1 MAPELLNATG
11 LYIDGEWR
19 ARPSSEPGSGHPALD
34 VHDPATGQM
43 VGSVVAAG
51 RRDVDD
57 AIAAAARAFPG
68 WSNRPP
74 DQRGA
79 FLRSAH
85 AMVVDRSRELA
96 RILTLE
102 QGKPLEEAQGEVLWG
117 AEFLLWYAE
126 EIRRP
131 GGEILAPNSPNQRLI
146 ARRRPRGVVAC
157 ITPWN
162 FPSSMILRK
171 VAPAIAAGNTVVVKP
186 AEQTPLSAVA
196 LFEILDEVGLPAGV
210 ANLVCG
216 DPEVV
221 GTALTSSPLVRQIS
235 FTGSVEVG
243 KIILQKAATTMA
255 KVSLELGGSAPA
267 LVFADADLDLAA
279 DKLSFSKFQATGQ
292 TCIAVNR
299 IYAERSIAE
308 ELGRRLAERAQGR
321 KVGNGLE
328 AGIDVGPLIDRKA
341 VSKVR
346 SHLDDAIARGA
357 RVVAGGGTPDG
368 LDPDRFMDPTVV
380 VDVSPDSLLAREETF
395 GPVAPVIPFDDEQEA
410 LAMANGTE
418 YGLAAYL
425 FTRDL
430 GRAYRVGESL
440 DFGMVAINDGALGWV
455 QAPFG
460 GVKGSGDGREGG
472 RWGLEEFL
480 DVQYLSFNF

>member
-1 MAPELLNATG
+1 MTVELLNGTG

-19 ARPSSEPGSGHPALD
+19 ARSSAGQTHSELE
-34 VHDPATGQM
+34 VHNPATGHL
-43 VGSVVAAG
+43 VGSVVAATTQ
-51 RRDVDD
+51 DVDN
-57 AIAAAARAFPG
+57 ATAAAARAFRD
-68 WSNRPP
+68 WSALGPAER
-74 DQRGA
+74 A
-79 FLRSAH
+79 VFLRSAH
-85 AMVVDRSRELA
+85 ALVLEHSRELA

-102 QGKPLEEAQGEVLWG
+102 QGKPLDEAEGEVQWG

-131 GGEILAPNSPNQRLI
+131 WGEILAANASNQRLV

-171 VAPAIAAGNTVVVKP
+171 LAPAIAAGNTVVVKP

-196 LFEILDEVGLPAGV
+196 LFEILHEAGLPAGV

-216 DPEVV
+216 QPEVV
-221 GTALTSSPLVRQIS
+221 GEALTSSPLVRHIS
-235 FTGSVEVG
+235 FTGSAEVG
-243 KIILQKAATTMA
+243 KMILATAASTLA
-255 KVSLELGGSAPA
+255 KVSLELGGNAPA

-279 DKLSFSKFQATGQ
+279 EKLSFSKFQAAGQ
-292 TCIAVNR
+292 SCIAVNR
-299 IYAERSIAE
+299 IYAELSIAAEFGRLLAQRAE
-308 ELGRRLAERAQGR
+308 ERR
-321 KVGNGLE
+321 VGDGLE
-328 AGIDVGPLIDRKA
+328 SGVDIGPLIDREA
-341 VSKVR
+341 IAKVR
-346 SHLDDAIARGA
+346 SHLDDAVAQGA
-357 RVVAGGGTPDG
+357 RILVGGGAPDG
-368 LDPDRFMDPTVV
+368 LDPDRFMEPTVV
-380 VDVSPDSLLAREETF
+380 MDVSPDALIAREETF
-395 GPVAPVIPFDDEQEA
+395 GPVAPIITFEDEEEA
-410 LAMANGTE
+410 LALANGTD

-430 GRAYRVGESL
+430 GRAHRVGEAL

-460 GVKGSGDGREGG
+460 GIKGSGDGREGG

-480 DVQYLSFNF
+480 DVQYLSLNF

>member
-1 MAPELLNATG
+1 MALELLNGTG

-19 ARPSSEPGSGHPALD
+19 DRSISPPGQGHSELE
-34 VHDPATGQM
+34 VHNPATGHI

-51 RRDVDD
+51 QLDVDE
-57 AIAAAARAFPG
+57 AVAAAAQAFPE
-68 WSNRPP
+68 WSNRAP
-74 DQRGA
+74 DQRAA
-79 FLRSAH
+79 FLRSAY

-102 QGKPLEEAQGEVLWG
+102 QGKPIDEAEGEVLWG

-131 GGEILAPNSPNQRLI
+131 WGEILAPNSPNQRLI
-146 ARRRPRGVVAC
+146 AHRRPRGVVAC

-171 VAPAIAAGNTVVVKP
+171 LAPAVAAGNTVVVKP

-196 LFEILDEVGLPAGV
+196 LFEILDGVGLPAGV

-235 FTGSVEVG
+235 FTGSTEVG
-243 KIILQKAATTMA
+243 KIILANAAKTMA

-279 DKLSFSKFQATGQ
+279 EKLSFSKFQATGQ

-308 ELGRRLAERAQGR
+308 EFGRRLADRAVERR
-321 KVGNGLE
+321 VGNGLE
-328 AGIDVGPLIDRKA
+328 AGIDVGPLIDRRA

-346 SHLDDAIARGA
+346 SHLDDAVSRGA
-357 RVVAGGGTPDG
+357 RVLVGGGTPDG

-380 VDVSPDSLLAREETF
+380 VDVPPDSLIAREETF
-395 GPVAPVIPFDDEQEA
+395 GPVAPIIPFDDEQQA
-410 LAMANGTE
+410 LTMANGTE

>member
-34 VHDPATGQM
+34 VHDPATGQL

-68 WSNRPP
+68 WSYRPP

-79 FLRSAH
+79 FLRSAY

-102 QGKPLEEAQGEVLWG
+102 QGKPIEEAQGEVLWG

-131 GGEILAPNSPNQRLI
+131 GGEILAPNSPDQRLI

-171 VAPAIAAGNTVVVKP
+171 VAPAIAGGNTVVVKP

-235 FTGSVEVG
+235 FTGSAEVG
-243 KIILQKAATTMA
+243 KIILQQAATTMA

-308 ELGRRLAERAQGR
+308 ELGRRLAERAKGR

-328 AGIDVGPLIDRKA
+328 SGIDVGPLIDRKA

-346 SHLDDAIARGA
+346 SHLDDAVARGA
-357 RVVAGGGTPDG
+357 RILAGGGTPDG

-395 GPVAPVIPFDDEQEA
+395 GPVAPVIPFDDEQQA
-410 LAMANGTE
+410 LALANGTE

>member
-1 MAPELLNATG
+1 
-11 LYIDGEWR
+11 
-19 ARPSSEPGSGHPALD
+19 
-34 VHDPATGQM
+34 
-43 VGSVVAAG
+43 
-51 RRDVDD
+51 
-57 AIAAAARAFPG
+57 
-68 WSNRPP
+68 
-74 DQRGA
+74 
-79 FLRSAH
+79 
-85 AMVVDRSRELA
+85 
-96 RILTLE
+96 
-102 QGKPLEEAQGEVLWG
+102 
-117 AEFLLWYAE
+117 
-126 EIRRP
+126 
-131 GGEILAPNSPNQRLI
+131 
-146 ARRRPRGVVAC
+146 
-157 ITPWN
+157 
-162 FPSSMILRK
+162 
-171 VAPAIAAGNTVVVKP
+171 
-186 AEQTPLSAVA
+186 
-196 LFEILDEVGLPAGV
+196 
-210 ANLVCG
+210 
-216 DPEVV
+216 
-221 GTALTSSPLVRQIS
+221 
-235 FTGSVEVG
+235 
-243 KIILQKAATTMA
+243 MA

-308 ELGRRLAERAQGR
+308 ELGRRLAERAKGR

-328 AGIDVGPLIDRKA
+328 SGIDVGPLIDRRA

-346 SHLDDAIARGA
+346 SHLDDAVARGA
-357 RVVAGGGTPDG
+357 RVLAGGGTPDG

-395 GPVAPVIPFDDEQEA
+395 GPVAPVIPFDDEQQA
-410 LAMANGTE
+410 LALANGTE